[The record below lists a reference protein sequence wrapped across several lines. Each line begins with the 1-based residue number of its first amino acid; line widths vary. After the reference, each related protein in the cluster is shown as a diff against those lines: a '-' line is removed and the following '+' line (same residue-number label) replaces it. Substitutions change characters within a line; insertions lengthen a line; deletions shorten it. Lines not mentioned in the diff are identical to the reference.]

1 MNTLTKTFQD
11 EILEG
16 IPNTLPPLKPFD
28 LSYNHAPKRKA
39 ILNSKE
45 KQLALRNALRYFDS
59 IFQES

>member
-28 LSYNHAPKRKA
+28 S
-39 ILNSKE
+39 S
-45 KQLALRNALRYFDS
+45 
-59 IFQES
+59 